1 MLWLMCL
8 GLLLVFKGGAVL
20 VEEDCLVQDRLR
32 IKKPT
37 PESASFF
44 AYVQHNGSIFT
55 AKVLCTSHQEL
66 LFLSVTNQDVVW
78 KEGFLNFNKQETR
91 KSPTSKEG
99 WMKFVFQ
106 TDTLRLSDAEGRPW
120 TSIEMSKKC
129 NSFNITVKGVLAKQL
144 CGGAVKWLV
153 TKDRCAHVL
162 LPPASKKTLSVGSLS
177 NKSFVPLLVTEDFKA
192 KLVRRNGELVLV
204 QDERC
209 SGCQP
214 LDGERNVLRF
224 PSSGNNQTTGKASP
238 RVLKVCSS
246 SGEPFVV
253 SVRQTQ
259 EGEIGSST
267 SNPYIYVTAA
277 AALLVLI
284 LAFAAITKFYHRKR
298 NKLPDPPVEEEEDEG
313 PATGCVEEPGL
324 PSMYRHPTFETLYFN
339 SLFHAGISHQP
350 LPYPVLF
357 SGNLAPQEQ
366 DTTLD
371 SASCSCQTARR
382 RSQRGPNGT
391 PRATETLRVPGSE
404 HDPSPGQPVS
414 AVNPVD
420 ILSNP
425 GLRQSYVSSLQ
436 GQPFHEAY
444 YDEMV
449 PLANLRPPS
458 KSFAI
463 GDPSCYETLNN
474 LYEPADPLVPPG
486 LTPPLPLRPSPLL
499 PSGRRSRLLPQEG
512 HTSPPS
518 GSTESPL

>member
-1 MLWLMCL
+1 MY
-8 GLLLVFKGGAVL
+8 
-20 VEEDCLVQDRLR
+20 
-32 IKKPT
+32 
-37 PESASFF
+37 FF
-44 AYVQHNGSIFT
+44 F
-55 AKVLCTSHQEL
+55 
-66 LFLSVTNQDVVW
+66 F
-78 KEGFLNFNKQETR
+78 
-91 KSPTSKEG
+91 
-99 WMKFVFQ
+99 
-106 TDTLRLSDAEGRPW
+106 
-120 TSIEMSKKC
+120 
-129 NSFNITVKGVLAKQL
+129 
-144 CGGAVKWLV
+144 
-153 TKDRCAHVL
+153 
-162 LPPASKKTLSVGSLS
+162 
-177 NKSFVPLLVTEDFKA
+177 
-192 KLVRRNGELVLV
+192 
-204 QDERC
+204 
-209 SGCQP
+209 
-214 LDGERNVLRF
+214 F
-224 PSSGNNQTTGKASP
+224 PQ
-238 RVLKVCSS
+238 
-246 SGEPFVV
+246 
-253 SVRQTQ
+253 
-259 EGEIGSST
+259 GSSA

-404 HDPSPGQPVS
+404 HDPGPGQPVS

-486 LTPPLPLRPSPLL
+486 LTPPLPIRPSPLL